1 MPSRVSARASSATS
15 TRKSSAP
22 PSGNPPAVFIP
33 AEPPLPT
40 SSKHLRA
47 NIVEIFADAQRSTT
61 GHRKLVVRLRKIQE
75 GCCGLRQDNGKGKK
89 GGQHHDE
96 SLDDTF
102 GDGGSLAEKE
112 FNIEVSRCMLRVLGV
127 KKAEGAGDR
136 VIKFLG
142 TFLRMASEK
151 DFELFSQGG
160 DPDETQTLPETPTSR
175 LIYGIVSTMIPLFA
189 AKERIIRYRTTQIVT
204 HIVNSLDSVD
214 DELYHLI
221 RQGLVKRIRDKEPS
235 VRVQAVMGLGRLAG
249 NEDEDNDSSKN
260 DGAAALLDKLQD
272 VLQHDTSAEVR
283 RTLLLNLPL
292 TPTTL
297 PYLLERAR
305 DLDPLTRRALYSRLL
320 PQLADFRHLSLSMR
334 EKLLRWGI
342 RDRDDNVKKAAGRLF
357 YERWIEDCS
366 GRPEAEEAGQ
376 PTDKAAPP
384 TMTAL
389 MELLERIDVVTS
401 GVEGGIAHEAMR
413 NFWEGRPDYREAV
426 EFNEQFWESL
436 TPESAFMARSFNHF
450 CREED
455 GKYEDLAD
463 EKIPEVTALAY
474 YLHKY
479 TTTLLDRLNQPPTD
493 DKRAEEETVECE
505 FVVEQLLHICLT
517 LDYSDEVGR
526 RKMFSLLRETLAV
539 PNLPEEVTKLVVE
552 VLRAVC
558 GPDAAGESEFC
569 GVVLEAVA
577 EVHDTIVSEDSFV
590 SAKSEQ
596 SEESSAKSSQR
607 RSETPFDDDEEG
619 EGDSEDV
626 PFDKEVAKAK
636 ILREIM
642 VNMKCLY
649 IAQCMLQNVEGNLQD
664 NMHLVTM
671 LNNLVVPAVRSHEA
685 PIRER
690 GLECLGLCCL
700 LDKKLAEENMSLFI
714 HCYTKGHEALQ
725 ETAIRILSDILTTHH
740 SMLMPVPSPTESNSV
755 TPPPFQ
761 KPLLKVF
768 AKSLK
773 PNAPHIVQTAAVT
786 ALAKLLLT
794 GTLSPSGPNVPSSIK
809 ELNENSIDTLLQAL
823 VLAFFHPRTRENL
836 ALRQALT
843 YFLPVYCHS
852 RPANAQH
859 MCKIAVPVIRTVLS
873 AADDFYSLEADEDSD
888 GEIDESVGEKEV
900 KSLMNNVVGM
910 LVEWT
915 DDRRIVGLG
924 GEAQLPGLSVTPT
937 TTPFRPSDSLHLR
950 LMRDILQR
958 LLGVGSTSA
967 STKEE
972 KKHLLFMLGKLHV
985 PTPPAPASGSRA
997 GSRVPEG
1004 MADEHE
1010 SMRSSMRSNNVVG
1023 HGQVPVVAADDDGEL
1038 AVVVKDLLD
1047 QAISSGVA
1055 ADATGRN
1062 ALVKAKNSVLK
1073 VVAVMKLANDKKRER
1088 ETSRAVSVGSMIS
1101 VSSGGDG
1108 RRNVRGSREGSMAP
1122 SVASMA
1128 SGHSVR
1134 VKRERREE
1142 SESVL
1147 SAVPSEG
1154 EHEGAVDDSRTDIGG
1169 EDDDE
1174 GEDTIIASRPTEG
1187 ASDAGQKRGR
1197 REKSTTAETGS
1208 EAFTDAEG

>member
-1 MPSRVSARASSATS
+1 MPSRVSARTSSATAV
-15 TRKSSAP
+15 RKSSAP
-22 PSGNPPAVFIP
+22 PAEKNAPTVFIP
-33 AEPPLPT
+33 AEPSLPT
-40 SSKHLRA
+40 SSPHLRKA
-47 NIVEIFADAQRSTT
+47 IIEIFSDAQRSTS

-75 GCCGLRQDNGKGKK
+75 GCCGLRQEKAKGKGNRA
-89 GGQHHDE
+89 HEE
-96 SLDDTF
+96 SINDSFTD
-102 GDGGSLAEKE
+102 GDGVAENE
-112 FNIEVSRCMLRVLGV
+112 FNIEVSRCILRVLGV

-142 TFLRMASEK
+142 TFLRVATEK
-151 DFELFSQGG
+151 DFELFLQG
-160 DPDETQTLPETPTSR
+160 DPDETQSLPETPTSR
-175 LIYGIVSTMIPLFA
+175 LIFNIVSTMTPLLA
-189 AKERIIRYRTTQIVT
+189 AKERIVRYRVTQIIT

-214 DELYHLI
+214 DELYRLI

-249 NEDEDNDSSKN
+249 NEDEDDDSNKN
-260 DGAAALLDKLQD
+260 DGAAALLDKLLD
-272 VLQHDTSAEVR
+272 VLQNDTSAEVR

-292 TPTTL
+292 TPATL

-305 DLDPLTRRALYSRLL
+305 DLDASTRRALYSRLL
-320 PQLADFRHLSLSMR
+320 PQLGDFRHLSLSMR

-357 YERWIEDCS
+357 YERWIEDCA
-366 GRPEAEEAGQ
+366 GRSETGEDGERR
-376 PTDKAAPP
+376 TDKTAPP
-384 TMTAL
+384 SMPAL
-389 MELLERIDVVTS
+389 VELLERIDVVNS
-401 GVEGGIAHEAMR
+401 GIEGGIAHEAMK
-413 NFWEGRPDYREAV
+413 NFWEGRPDYRETV
-426 EFNEQFWESL
+426 DFNEQFWESL
-436 TPESAFMARSFNHF
+436 TPETVFMARSFNQF
-450 CREED
+450 CKEEGD
-455 GKYEDLAD
+455 GKYDNLAD

-479 TTTLLDRLNQPPTD
+479 TTALLDRLSRPAGD
-493 DKRAEEETVECE
+493 DRAEEETVECE

-552 VLRAVC
+552 ALRAVC

-596 SEESSAKSSQR
+596 SEESGSKSKR
-607 RSETPFDDDEEG
+607 NRSETPEDEDEED
-619 EGDSEDV
+619 EGDSEEV
-626 PFDKEVAKAK
+626 PFNKEEAKAK

-700 LDKKLAEENMSLFI
+700 LDKTLAEENMSLFI

-725 ETAIRILSDILTTHH
+725 ETAIRILADILTTHT
-740 SMLMPVPSPTESNSV
+740 SILLPVQSPNESNSV
-755 TPPPFQ
+755 VPPPFQ
-761 KPLLKVF
+761 KPLLRVF

-773 PNAPHIVQTAAVT
+773 ASSPPIVQTAAVT
-786 ALAKLLLT
+786 SLAKLLLT
-794 GTLSPSGPNVPSSIK
+794 GTLSPSGPNIPSSIK

-823 VLAFFHPRTRENL
+823 VLSFFNPRTQDNL

-859 MCKIAVPVIRTVLS
+859 MRKIAVSVVHSVLS

-888 GEIDESVGEKEV
+888 GEIDDSVGEKEI
-900 KSLMNNVVGM
+900 KSLMSNVVGM
-910 LVEWT
+910 LAEWT

-924 GEAQLPGLSVTPT
+924 GEAQLPGLSVAPNV
-937 TTPFRPSDSLHLR
+937 TPFRPSDSLHLA

-972 KKHLLFMLGKLHV
+972 KKHLLSLLGKLHV
-985 PTPPAPASGSRA
+985 PSPPAPPTAPSRS
-997 GSRVPEG
+997 GSRVPDG
-1004 MADEHE
+1004 VDDHE
-1010 SMRSSMRSNNVVG
+1010 SLGSSMRSHNTNT
-1023 HGQVPVVAADDDGEL
+1023 QVQFASDDDGEL
-1038 AVVVKDLLD
+1038 PLLVKDLLD

-1055 ADATGRN
+1055 SDATSRN
-1062 ALVKAKNSVLK
+1062 ALVKAKNAVLK
-1073 VVAVMKLANDKKRER
+1073 LVAAVVAASKTNEKIRD
-1088 ETSRAVSVGSMIS
+1088 TSRAVSVSSIAS
-1101 VSSGGDG
+1101 NSSSG
-1108 RRNVRGSREGSMAP
+1108 RRESGISQATKRRSREVSATP
-1122 SVASMA
+1122 SAASMA
-1128 SGHSVR
+1128 SMASVAI
-1134 VKRERREE
+1134 KRERGNDG
-1142 SESVL
+1142 ESVL
-1147 SAVPSEG
+1147 SAV
-1154 EHEGAVDDSRTDIGG
+1154 
-1169 EDDDE
+1169 
-1174 GEDTIIASRPTEG
+1174 
-1187 ASDAGQKRGR
+1187 Q
-1197 REKSTTAETGS
+1197 S
-1208 EAFTDAEG
+1208 EAESASADMDGSGTEAGEGDDGDDTVIATNLGGGGRKRESTADTGTDVFTDAEE

>member
-1 MPSRVSARASSATS
+1 MPARVSARASSATS

-22 PSGNPPAVFIP
+22 PAERSAPSVFIP
-33 AEPPLPT
+33 PEPALPT
-40 SSKHLRA
+40 SSPHLRKS
-47 NIVEIFADAQRSTT
+47 IVEIFSDAQRSAT

-75 GCCGLRQDNGKGKK
+75 GCCGLRREKTKGKGSK
-89 GGQHHDE
+89 QHEE
-96 SLDDTF
+96 SINDGFTADD
-102 GDGGSLAEKE
+102 GVAEKE
-112 FNIEVSRCMLRVLGV
+112 FNIEVSRCMLRILGV
-127 KKAEGAGDR
+127 KKTEGAADR

-142 TFLRMASEK
+142 TFLRLASER
-151 DFELFSQGG
+151 DFEVFLQG
-160 DPDETQTLPETPTSR
+160 DPDETQSLPETPTSR
-175 LIYGIVSTMIPLFA
+175 LIFSIVSTMIPLLA

-249 NEDEDNDSSKN
+249 NEDEDDESSKN
-260 DGAAALLDKLQD
+260 DGAAALLDRLLD
-272 VLQHDTSAEVR
+272 VLQNDTSAEVR

-305 DLDPLTRRALYSRLL
+305 DLDAPTRRALYSRLL
-320 PQLADFRHLSLSMR
+320 PQLGDFRHLSLSMR

-357 YERWIEDCS
+357 YERWIEDCA
-366 GRPEAEEAGQ
+366 GRPEAEEDGQQ
-376 PTDKAAPP
+376 PTDKTAPP
-384 TMTAL
+384 SMPAL
-389 MELLERIDVVTS
+389 MELLERIDVVNS
-401 GVEGGIAHEAMR
+401 GIEGGIAHEAMR
-413 NFWEGRPDYREAV
+413 IFWEGRPDYREAV
-426 EFNEQFWESL
+426 DFNEQFWESL
-436 TPESAFMARSFNHF
+436 TPETVFMARSFNQF
-450 CREED
+450 CKEEGD
-455 GKYEDLAD
+455 GKYHDLVD

-479 TTTLLDRLNQPPTD
+479 TASLLDRLNGPAED
-493 DKRAEEETVECE
+493 ERAEEETVECE

-526 RKMFSLLRETLAV
+526 RKMFALLRETLAV

-552 VLRAVC
+552 ALRAVC

-596 SEESSAKSSQR
+596 SEESRKSKR
-607 RSETPFDDDEEG
+607 NRSETPGDEDEED
-619 EGDSEDV
+619 EDDSEEV
-626 PFDKEVAKAK
+626 PFNKEEAKAK
-636 ILREIM
+636 LLREIM

-690 GLECLGLCCL
+690 GLQCLGLCCL
-700 LDKKLAEENMSLFI
+700 LDKTLAEENMSLFI

-725 ETAIRILSDILTTHH
+725 ETAIRILADILTTHT
-740 SMLMPVPSPTESNSV
+740 SILLPVQSPNESNSV
-755 TPPPFQ
+755 IPPPFQ
-761 KPLLKVF
+761 KPLLRVF

-773 PNAPHIVQTAAVT
+773 TSSPPIVQTAAVT

-794 GTLSPSGPNVPSSIK
+794 GTLSPSGPNVPLSIK
-809 ELNENSIDTLLQAL
+809 ELNENSIDALLQAL
-823 VLAFFHPRTRENL
+823 VLSFFHPRTRDNL

-852 RPANAQH
+852 RAANAQH
-859 MCKIAVPVIRTVLS
+859 MRKIAVPVVHSVLT
-873 AADDFYSLEADEDSD
+873 AADDFYALEADEDSD

-900 KSLMNNVVGM
+900 KSLMSNVVGM
-910 LVEWT
+910 LAEWT
-915 DDRRIVGLG
+915 DERRIVGLG
-924 GEAQLPGLSVTPT
+924 GEAQLPGLSTAT
-937 TTPFRPSDSLHLR
+937 NIAAFRPSDSLHLA
-950 LMRDILQR
+950 LMRDVLQR

-972 KKHLLFMLGKLHV
+972 KKHLLSLLSKLHV
-985 PTPPAPASGSRA
+985 PSPPTPPTAPSRS
-997 GSRVPEG
+997 GSRVPDG
-1004 MADEHE
+1004 VDDHE
-1010 SMRSSMRSNNVVG
+1010 SLRSSMRSNNLT
-1023 HGQVPVVAADDDGEL
+1023 GQVQFASDDDGGL
-1038 AVVVKDLLD
+1038 PLLVKDLLD

-1055 ADATGRN
+1055 SDATGRN
-1062 ALVKAKNSVLK
+1062 ALVKAKNAVLK
-1073 VVAVMKLANDKKRER
+1073 LVAAATAAAASKTH
-1088 ETSRAVSVGSMIS
+1088 TSRAVSVTSAIS
-1101 VSSGGDG
+1101 HSSSGRRESG
-1108 RRNVRGSREGSMAP
+1108 RSRGTRGMSREGSVAR

-1128 SGHSVR
+1128 SMASGASVAI
-1134 VKRERREE
+1134 KRERGDDGE
-1142 SESVL
+1142 SILSV
-1147 SAVPSEG
+1147 VQSEAG
-1154 EHEGAVDDSRTDIGG
+1154 SVDAGMDESRTEAG
-1169 EDDDE
+1169 EGD
-1174 GEDTIIASRPTEG
+1174 DTIISRSSG
-1187 ASDAGQKRGR
+1187 GGGRKR
-1197 REKSTTAETGS
+1197 ESTVDTGTDV
-1208 EAFTDAEG
+1208 FTDAEG